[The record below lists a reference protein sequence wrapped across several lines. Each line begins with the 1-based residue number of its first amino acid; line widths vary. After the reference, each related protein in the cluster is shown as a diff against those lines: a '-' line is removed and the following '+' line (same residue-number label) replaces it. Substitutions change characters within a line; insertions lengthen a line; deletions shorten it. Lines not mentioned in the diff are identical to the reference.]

1 MSTQSKAAQA
11 RLNATLGEK
20 PSESG
25 PAAPSSKAES
35 LPSSQPAAA
44 PGKAGRATPIPRS
57 PAMQAKTLRTAKQ
70 LAPGQEQSAPA
81 QQPAKAGP
89 VQQPAKAGPVQ
100 QPTKPGPSLAAAPAA
115 PVVPLLS
122 LTLDTFKGDFRIA
135 ALSSRIAEP
144 VLDAYHQKLAAAAS
158 KAPGHRPPSLA
169 AETLQVTEQLLGQFQ
184 R

>member
-1 MSTQSKAAQA
+1 MSAQPKAAQA

-20 PSESG
+20 PTESG
-25 PAAPSSKAES
+25 PGTPKSKAES
-35 LPSSQPAAA
+35 LPPGQTAAA
-44 PGKAGRATPIPRS
+44 PGKAGRATPVPGS
-57 PAMQAKTLRTAKQ
+57 PATPAKTLRTAKQ
-70 LAPGQEQSAPA
+70 LAPGQEPSAPA

-89 VQQPAKAGPVQ
+89 VQQPAKA
-100 QPTKPGPSLAAAPAA
+100 GPSLAAAPAA

>member
-1 MSTQSKAAQA
+1 MSAQPKAAQA
-11 RLNATLGEK
+11 RLNATLSEK
-20 PSESG
+20 PTEGG
-25 PAAPSSKAES
+25 PGAPTSKAVS
-35 LPSSQPAAA
+35 LPPGQTAAA
-44 PGKAGRATPIPRS
+44 PGKAGRATPVPGS
-57 PAMQAKTLRTAKQ
+57 PATPAKTLRTAKQ
-70 LAPGQEQSAPA
+70 LAPSQEPSATVQP
-81 QQPAKAGP
+81 PAKAGP

-100 QPTKPGPSLAAAPAA
+100 QPAKAGPSLAAAPAA
-115 PVVPLLS
+115 PAVPLLS

>member
-1 MSTQSKAAQA
+1 MSVQSKAAQA

-20 PSESG
+20 AIDSG

-35 LPSSQPAAA
+35 LPPGQSAAA
-44 PGKAGRATPIPRS
+44 PGKAGRATPVPGS
-57 PAMQAKTLRTAKQ
+57 PAPPAKTLRTAKQ
-70 LAPGQEQSAPA
+70 LAPGQEQSAP
-81 QQPAKAGP
+81 
-89 VQQPAKAGPVQ
+89 VQQPAKAGPSPAV
-100 QPTKPGPSLAAAPAA
+100 APAA

>member
-11 RLNATLGEK
+11 RLKATPGEK
-20 PSESG
+20 AIESG

-35 LPSSQPAAA
+35 LPPGQPAAA
-44 PGKAGRATPIPRS
+44 PGKAGRATPVPGS
-57 PAMQAKTLRTAKQ
+57 PATPAKTLRTAKQ
-70 LAPGQEQSAPA
+70 LAPGQEQSAQA

-89 VQQPAKAGPVQ
+89 VQPPAKAGP
-100 QPTKPGPSLAAAPAA
+100 SLVAAPAA